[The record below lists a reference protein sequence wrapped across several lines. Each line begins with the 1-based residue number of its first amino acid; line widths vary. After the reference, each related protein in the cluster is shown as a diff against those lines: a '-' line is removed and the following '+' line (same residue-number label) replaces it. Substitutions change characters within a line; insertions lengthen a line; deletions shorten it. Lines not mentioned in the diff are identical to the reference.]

1 MRLPLAFKL
10 ILVTI
15 CAALL
20 NGCATV
26 HYLSQAANGE
36 SDVLKRARPIDD
48 VISDPATPIPLADKL
63 RLAES
68 LRAFAISDLKLPNN
82 ASYTRYADMGRPYVL
97 WNIVSTP
104 PLSLVPE
111 QSCFPIVGCVA
122 YRGYYDEA
130 EAKSW
135 AGEERG
141 RGDDVFLYGVPAY
154 STLGWFADPLLNSTA
169 RYDEISLARL
179 IFHELTHQ
187 VLYVKG
193 DSAFNEA
200 FATSVE
206 LEGIERWLAARNN
219 PALTKAY
226 HDAEARQ
233 HAFQA
238 IMETTRDKLAAI
250 YGSDESDSKKLAAK
264 KTAQAELLMQYQA
277 LKASWGG
284 YGGYDAWFSPVPNNA
299 HFASLATY
307 HALVPA
313 FRELIR
319 QKQGNMT
326 AFYEEVKALAQKNR
340 AARDEYLA
348 ALSVSAES
356 REMQL
361 QASSPV
367 APLPML
373 R

>member
-1 MRLPLAFKL
+1 MRISLVSKL
-10 ILVTI
+10 FIIAVSTI
-15 CAALL
+15 VL

-48 VISDPATPIPLADKL
+48 VIADPATPLPLADKL
-63 RLAES
+63 RLAET
-68 LRAFAISDLKLPNN
+68 LRAYAISELKLPDN
-82 ASYTRYADMGRPYVL
+82 ASYTRYADLGRPYVL
-97 WNIVSTP
+97 WNVVSTP
-104 PLSLVPE
+104 ALSLSPK

-122 YRGYYDEA
+122 YRGYYVEGEA
-130 EAKSW
+130 RSW
-135 AGEERG
+135 ATDEKAH
-141 RGDDVFLYGVPAY
+141 GDDVFMYGVPAY

-179 IFHELTHQ
+179 IFHELAHQ
-187 VLYVKG
+187 IVYVKG

-206 LEGIERWLAARNN
+206 LEGIERWLAMRNN

-226 HDAEARQ
+226 QDGEVRQ
-233 HAFQA
+233 AAFQA
-238 IMETTRDKLAAI
+238 MMQATRDQLAVIYAGHDPDEQKLA
-250 YGSDESDSKKLAAK
+250 EKKAVQAALLAR
-264 KTAQAELLMQYQA
+264 YQT

-284 YGGYDAWFSPVPNNA
+284 FSGYDAWFAPMPNNA

-319 QKQGNMT
+319 EKNGDLP
-326 AFYEEVKALAQKNR
+326 AFYAEVKTLAQKNG
-340 AARDEYLA
+340 AARDKYLA

-356 REMQL
+356 RKMQL
-361 QASSPV
+361 QSSSPAV
-367 APLPML
+367 LTSLL